1 MPYLIFETREG
12 GREVPRLGPNVQ
24 TAADASF
31 ERLASS
37 FAFDDTVV
45 LAIFAVAP
53 SGARAGW
60 EIGNIA
66 SFPWIEVLT
75 DPGTLDR

>member
-12 GREVPRLGPNVQ
+12 GREVPRLRPNVQ
-24 TAADASF
+24 TAADTSF
-31 ERLASS
+31 EGLASS

-75 DPGTLDR
+75 EPGTLDR